1 MTAEANERVEQKHYL
16 RFSVPQRLQHILL
29 IASFTILALTGL
41 PQKYAAEGIAQS
53 LIGLLGGIET
63 IRVIHRVA
71 ATTLMVVAIYH
82 GGEISYKLFVLGKRA
97 NMLPTVK
104 DVQDAWHWL
113 RYNLGLGR
121 HYPRMPHFNF
131 SEKAEYLA
139 LVWGTII
146 MIITGF
152 MLWNPIT
159 TNRLLPAAWIPA
171 ARAAHGAEAVLAVL
185 SIIIWHFYH
194 VHIRHFNKSMF
205 TGTLSHKEM
214 EEEHGAALDAIEA
227 GKEEPKLPTEVIQ
240 RRQRLFWP
248 YAVIMT
254 ILLVGG
260 LVFFIT
266 FEETA
271 LTTTSSRLSEP
282 GAVSLSVDAA
292 AGIAAEGAALWQEL
306 DCQTCHGADARG
318 VPELSSIPLA
328 GTEIS
333 FRAFAASVRRGPADM
348 PAYSPEQ
355 IGDEQ
360 LAHLWAWLSS
370 LDQEAA
376 QAR

>member
-1 MTAEANERVEQKHYL
+1 MTAEPNERVEQKHYL

-53 LIGLLGGIET
+53 LIDLLGGIET

-152 MLWNPIT
+152 MLWTRSRPT
-159 TNRLLPAAWIPA
+159 GA
-171 ARAAHGAEAVLAVL
+171 ARVVPAPRAPWAEAVLAVL
-185 SIIIWHFYH
+185 SITFWHFYH
-194 VHIRHFNKSMF
+194 VHIRHSTRACSPARFRTKRWR
-205 TGTLSHKEM
+205 G
-214 EEEHGAALDAIEA
+214 HGAALDAIEA

-282 GAVSLSVDAA
+282 GAVSVSVDAA

-306 DCQTCHGADARG
+306 VCQSCHGADARG
-318 VPELSSIPLA
+318 VP
-328 GTEIS
+328 
-333 FRAFAASVRRGPADM
+333 D
-348 PAYSPEQ
+348 
-355 IGDEQ
+355 
-360 LAHLWAWLSS
+360 
-370 LDQEAA
+370 
-376 QAR
+376 